1 MSDLSTEYVYNGILV
16 VKTGRAASKQ
26 SSKQTL
32 RSSRTFEETIVEI
45 VPVDIEDGTWK
56 RWVAESDLFVIQK

>member
-1 MSDLSTEYVYNGILV
+1 MSEQKTEYVYNGILV
-16 VKTGRAASKQ
+16 NKTGRQASKQ

-45 VPVDIEDGTWK
+45 VPVDMEDGTWK
-56 RWVAESDLFVIQK
+56 RWVAETDLFVVQ